1 MEPIVFISSK
11 SADYKYAEIIY
22 FYLVKN
28 NVPVFFSQESLPE
41 IGNADY
47 RKEIDK
53 NLDNAYHMIVVT
65 SSKENVMSNWVEA
78 EWGFFINE
86 KRSGKKAG
94 NIITVI
100 VGSLQP
106 KDLPPSLRYYEVI
119 NWDESNLEKILRYV
133 EINKTAQAAGEDSQA
148 AVEKYKE
155 LVREEAEQKAIE
167 KAKEEAEQKAIEEA
181 DLKAE
186 KDKQK
191 EQKKLNKLQY
201 KLNKKKAKE
210 EEKAAKE

>member
-1 MEPIVFISSK
+1 LEPIVFISSK

-22 FYLVKN
+22 FYLLEH
-28 NVPVFFSQESLPE
+28 NVPVFFSQESLPK

-65 SSKENVMSNWVEA
+65 SSIENVMSTWVEA

-86 KRSGKKAG
+86 KRSGKKVG

-100 VGSLQP
+100 VGSLLP
-106 KDLPPSLRYYEVI
+106 EDLPPSLRYYEVI
-119 NWDESNLEKILRYV
+119 NWDESNLEKILKYV
-133 EINKTAQAAGEDSQA
+133 EINKTAETAVEDSRA
-148 AVEKYKE
+148 AAEKYKE
-155 LVREEAEQKAIE
+155 LMREAAEQEAIE
-167 KAKEEAEQKAIEEA
+167 KAKEAA

-191 EQKKLNKLQY
+191 ELKKFNKLQY

-210 EEKAAKE
+210 AEKAAKEEKSAE